1 MTAYKKSV
9 GTILALILITG
20 AALAYV
26 ESHTSPVDPPGI
38 PRNGNSDG
46 LVRLDADLSQT
57 KVLMGSDGKVS
68 MALRL
73 AAATLENEADQP
85 DQPVDLVVVLDR
97 SGSMNGQKINDA
109 RRAIL
114 NLLNRLTTRDRLA
127 LVTYSNHVR
136 IETGLLP
143 VDGDN
148 RTILARAVNQVS
160 AGGGTNLGG
169 GLKGGIDTL
178 LRADEAGRQRKVIL
192 ISDGLAN
199 QGITDPHEL
208 GRMASIA
215 VERNF
220 SISSVGVGY
229 DFNEVLMTA
238 LADRGAGRYYFLENP
253 QTFVRVF
260 EEEFQTARQVAAAGL
275 EVRIPQ
281 KDGLR
286 LIHAGGYPISYQ
298 DADAVFHPGDLLS
311 GQERNLFL
319 TFEMPADREGEAHIE
334 TIRVRYRHQGWDRQL
349 DAGVGL
355 KVACVPN
362 PAEVAAS
369 VDETTWSRQ
378 VLQEDYGRLKAAVAD
393 AIRKGERDEAL
404 AQIQEYEDRNA
415 TLNDVVGSSAVTENL
430 EKDIRQLEEDVKETF
445 AGEPAAVSFK
455 RKQRAKT
462 LQYDSYQI
470 RRDQKK

>member
-1 MTAYKKSV
+1 MTAYKK
-9 GTILALILITG
+9 GIWTILALILATG

-26 ESHTSPVDPPGI
+26 ESHTSTVNPAGLPH
-38 PRNGNSDG
+38 NGSSDG
-46 LVRLDADLSQT
+46 LVGLDADLSQT

-68 MALRL
+68 MSLRL
-73 AAATLENEADQP
+73 AAVTLENEADQP

-97 SGSMNGQKINDA
+97 SGSMNGQKIEDA
-109 RRAIL
+109 RNAIL

-127 LVTYSNHVR
+127 LVTYSSNVR

-148 RTILARAVNQVS
+148 RAVMVRAVNQVR

-169 GLKGGIDTL
+169 GLKSGIDAL
-178 LRADEAGRQRKVIL
+178 LRAEEVGRQRKVIL

-199 QGITDPHEL
+199 QGITDPQEL

-253 QTFVRVF
+253 RTFAQVF

-275 EVRIPQ
+275 EVRILQ
-281 KDGLR
+281 KGGLR
-286 LIHAGGYPISYQ
+286 LTHAGGYPISYE
-298 DADAVFHPGDLLS
+298 DGDAVFHPGDLLS

-319 TFEMPADREGEAHIE
+319 TFKMPADREGEARIE
-334 TIRVRYRHQGWDRQL
+334 TIRARYRYQDRDRQL

-362 PAEVAAS
+362 PTEVAAS
-369 VDETTWSRQ
+369 VDKATWSRQ

-404 AQIQEYEDRNA
+404 VKIQEYEARNA
-415 TLNDVVGSSAVTENL
+415 TLNDAVGSSAVKENL
-430 EKDIRQLEEDVKETF
+430 EKDVRQLEEEVKETF
-445 AGEPAAVSFK
+445 AGEPAAVTLK
-455 RKQRAKT
+455 RKQRAKA